1 MKRSL
6 FLLCCLY
13 SLLLHAQQPL
23 TRSTTRS
30 AHAYVYQLSDHEAME
45 IFQWQHKK
53 HTWAQ
58 EKYLHTLQSSYPQ
71 DSLFPA
77 TTPPGNYL
85 VVSADKNEMQ
95 YTFQPVHNL
104 HFKLVSND
112 HDLAILLHDNQGLFI
127 SNAQVQVGGHNIPW
141 DEATHTYRLPR
152 SGSAGM
158 VTIRY
163 NQVLNLF
170 QLANNRQPG
179 KTSWWKRLLPHRKQR
194 TYRPRPEDADFYV
207 TTPTEAHYKGFMAF
221 SKPKYKPHDTVRLKA
236 FITRKDRR
244 LVNTPLL
251 LRLSCRNTLD
261 TILTVINPYRPGGYD
276 YEFVLNDSLNLD
288 LDDKYLVTL
297 EAPVSRKYA
306 LDDNETDLDD
316 DAYAAQ
322 RKVLMRGTFEYEE
335 YDLKSVHFT
344 TRTDHK
350 EHTPGMPLSLY
361 MKATDENGLP
371 VMDGRVI
378 ITVTSNTVRQYHAP
392 FVFIPKTLWTHEIAL
407 DMTGETKV
415 ILPDSIFPAATFSY
429 NIATLFLNS
438 NNESQH
444 SNNYID
450 YLYEPDDISFS
461 QTADSISISFNRAGK
476 VKTMPAILQLVN
488 TLGDTIGRLSLML
501 PTSVPIQPF
510 AASYLVTAGTV
521 SREYSIARDD
531 ARITANNFHTRDSVF
546 ISINN
551 PSKLSFW
558 YSIFADN
565 KLIDR
570 GYTRQLSW
578 KAASIT
584 PRYYS
589 VSIQYILNDQVQR
602 ENFYIPY
609 TDKQLQVT
617 INSPLAIY
625 PGQTS
630 RIGVTVKDMEG
641 RPVKDADITAY
652 AITGKF
658 SDYQMPVAPY
668 LGQVYSLR
676 KKYSLQRLVN
686 NRRTLTSRLIS
697 WERWKND
704 MALDSITYY
713 RFLYAS
719 GIYYNTAPVSSG
731 ITQLAPFI
739 REKNILQAPVMVT
752 IDEQPVYF
760 DQAGQSSAYSF
771 AVSPGKHR
779 LELRIRDKRIIV
791 DSIEAVGGMKTFVS
805 IPVDE
810 PNTRIRIEK
819 MPPTLTSAEQIT
831 WRRYLVPFE
840 LNDPTKY
847 TYIRQDNNIYW
858 FRSNYYS
865 GQIVLA
871 GPLHVSEAEYAVK
884 GGFTQS
890 FQPEPGYIFSIRKGL
905 VKEKEIPAQRYRPFF
920 YVKEWLQPPFYDEV
934 FTTQAIDTS
943 WKTEQG
949 KTSINHRIYPDPR
962 YQGSG
967 YDLQI
972 TPDTCLPE
980 QEIRQLFLYRY
991 DNPSFVTLYPTT
1003 TRRFTGLEPGY
1014 YRLLVLHYNNH
1025 YYVAD
1030 SLEVREGGDTY
1041 YRLEGHKI
1049 VSNDSVSRALHQ
1061 AILDWPSNQPTPIEQ
1076 KVDFNTAFNQQYL
1089 TSSSFTRTVYG
1100 VVTDKK
1106 LHTPLPGVTVK
1117 LKGTNT
1123 GAVTDAKGFFRLPV
1137 TEKGMLVF
1145 SFIGYNSE
1153 EVSLKN
1159 QEHFDVRMEAREQ
1172 HLLESVVVV
1181 GYGAIKKSNL
1191 TASVSVVRESL
1202 QGYTAGVNIRGIAGD
1217 SNRLPLIVIDGIPYA
1232 GDLKSLPPDQIKN
1245 MTVLKD
1251 AAATAIY
1258 GARAANGVIIITS
1271 SKAGALAA
1279 LNNEEGLPAGNSI
1292 RTHFRDDA
1300 FWQPRLRTNEKGEA
1314 SFKVTFPDDI
1324 TSWKTYALAYTDQRQ
1339 TGAAEA
1345 QIKAFKPLS
1354 ANLSLP
1360 TFAIAGDSIRIIGK
1374 ILNYGRDSNTVSRS
1388 FYANHRLV
1396 EQHHIGVQNSYIDT
1410 FPVAIPAGDSASF
1423 QYTIHASGDY
1433 FDGEY
1438 RAIPIMPAGVK
1449 ETNGIFAALPGD
1461 TAFTFAASDTG
1472 AIHVYA
1478 NTSLLPVLLEE
1489 TDYLERYE
1497 YLCNEQM
1504 ASKLTGLLLEK
1515 QARRL
1520 LKQSFDK
1527 DRKIRQLIS
1536 DLQGNRNKDGNWGW
1550 WHKGTTEYWI
1560 SQHVIQAFLLAE
1572 QQGFSVNLDKPPLIN
1587 YLVFLLNSA
1596 ACTDKITLLE
1606 TLHTLGAKLNYS
1618 NYLDTLNAPKNNLYD
1633 QYRLLYLK
1641 QRTGMAV
1648 KTDSILAH
1656 RQTTMMGNS
1665 YWGEESYQF
1674 FNNSIQTTLLAYK
1687 ILRAAGGQE
1696 PVLHSIRN
1704 WFLEKRRSGNWR
1716 NTYESASILATIMP
1730 DVLQAGEQ
1738 RPATLQ
1744 INGQAVTQ
1752 FPYNHTLPG
1761 GQSIQVSKSGGA
1773 TIYFSAWQQH
1783 WNPAPLPASRQFSVS
1798 SKFMQERKK
1807 VEQLTAGK
1815 SVLLQVEVE
1824 VKADADY
1831 IMVEIPIP
1839 AGCSYEEKSGSWT
1852 NNEVHR
1858 EHFKDKVS
1866 IFCNQLNKGRYTFQV
1881 ALMPRFTGRYH
1892 LNPAKAEMMY
1902 FPVFFGRTGLTQINI
1917 AGAKK

>member
-30 AHAYVYQLSDHEAME
+30 THAYVYQLSDQEARE
-45 IFQWQHKK
+45 IFQWRHKK
-53 HTWAQ
+53 RTWAQ
-58 EKYLHTLQSSYPQ
+58 EKYLHTLQTSYPQ
-71 DSLFPA
+71 DNPFPA
-77 TTPPGNYL
+77 TVPPGNYL
-85 VVSADKNEMQ
+85 VVSANKNDLA
-95 YTFQPVHNL
+95 YAFQQVHNL
-104 HFKLVSND
+104 RFKLVSND
-112 HDLAILLHDNQGLFI
+112 HDLAILLHDNQGAII
-127 SNAQVQVGGHNIPW
+127 SNAEVQVGGHHIPW
-141 DEATHTYRLPR
+141 DETTHTYRLPR
-152 SGSAGM
+152 FRSTGT
-158 VTIRY
+158 VTVRY

-170 QLANNRQPG
+170 QLANNRQPR
-179 KTSWWKRLLPHRKQR
+179 KTSWWKRLLPHHNQR
-194 TYRPRPEDADFYV
+194 TYRTRPEDADFYV
-207 TTPTEAHYKGFMAF
+207 TTPSETHYKGFMAF
-221 SKPKYKPHDTVRLKA
+221 SKPKYKPNDTVRLKA
-236 FITRKDRR
+236 FITRKDGR

-251 LRLSCRNTLD
+251 LRLSCRTTLD
-261 TILTVINPYRPGGYD
+261 TILTVIHPYRAGGYD
-276 YEFVLNDSLNLD
+276 YEFVLNDSLDLD
-288 LDDKYLVTL
+288 LDDRYLITL
-297 EAPVSRKYA
+297 ETLASRKYA
-306 LDDNETDLDD
+306 LDNNETDLDD
-316 DAYAAQ
+316 EAYAAK
-322 RKVLMRGTFEYEE
+322 RTVLIRGTFEYEE
-335 YDLKSVHFT
+335 YDLKSIHFS
-344 TRTDHK
+344 TRTDHE
-350 EHTPGMPLSLY
+350 EHTRGMPLSLY
-361 MKATDENGLP
+361 LKATDENGLP
-371 VMDGRVI
+371 VMDGRVT
-378 ITVTSNTVRQYHAP
+378 ITVTPNTVRQYHAP
-392 FVFIPKTLWTHEIAL
+392 FVFIPKTLWTHETAL

-415 ILPDSIFPAATFSY
+415 TLPDSIFPAATFSY
-429 NIATLFLNS
+429 TIASQFLNS
-438 NNESQH
+438 NNESQR
-444 SNNYID
+444 SSNYID
-450 YLYEPDDISFS
+450 YTYEPDDISFS
-461 QTADSISISFNRAGK
+461 KTADSISISFNRAGK
-476 VKTMPAILQLVN
+476 VKTMPAVLRLVN
-488 TLGDTIGRLSLML
+488 GSGDTIGRLSLML
-501 PTSVPIQPF
+501 PTNVPVQPF
-510 AASYLVTAGTV
+510 AASYLVTAGGV
-521 SREYSIARDD
+521 SRQYSIARDE
-531 ARITANNFHTRDSVF
+531 ARITANNFRTHDSVF
-546 ISINN
+546 ISVNN

-565 KLIDR
+565 KLVDK
-570 GYTRQLSW
+570 GYNQQLLW

-602 ENFYIPY
+602 ENFYVPY
-609 TDKQLQVT
+609 ADKQLQVS

-630 RIGVTVKDMEG
+630 RIGVTVKDIEG
-641 RPVKDADITAY
+641 RPVKGADVTAY
-652 AITGKF
+652 AITSKF
-658 SDYQMPVAPY
+658 SGYQVPAVPY
-668 LGQVYSLR
+668 LGREYNLR
-676 KKYSLQRLVN
+676 RKYSQQRLN
-686 NRRTLTSRLIS
+686 NSYRVLTTRLIN

-713 RFLYAS
+713 RFLYAT
-719 GIYYNTAPVSSG
+719 GIYYNTAPVASG

-739 REKNILQAPVMVT
+739 RENNTIQAPAMVT

-779 LELRIRDKRIIV
+779 LELRIWDKRIIV

-810 PNTRIRIEK
+810 PNTRIKTEK
-819 MPPTLTSAEQIT
+819 MPTALTSAEQVI

-840 LNDPTKY
+840 LNGPARY
-847 TYIRQDNNIYW
+847 TYIRQGNNIYW
-858 FRSNYYS
+858 FRGNYYR
-865 GQIVLA
+865 GQVVLA
-871 GPLHVSEAEYAVK
+871 GPLHASEAEYVVK
-884 GGFTQS
+884 GNFSQTFQS
-890 FQPEPGYIFSIRKGL
+890 EPGYAFSIRKGL
-905 VKEKEIPAQRYRPFF
+905 VKEKEIPDQRHRPFF

-943 WKTEQG
+943 WENEQG
-949 KTSINHRIYPDPR
+949 KTSIDHHIYPGSGD
-962 YQGSG
+962 QGNG

-980 QEIRQLFLYRY
+980 KEIRQLFLYRY
-991 DNPSFVTLYPTT
+991 DNPSFVAIYPKSS
-1003 TRRFTGLEPGY
+1003 RRFTGLDPGY
-1014 YRLLVLHYNNH
+1014 YRLLVLHYSNR

-1030 SLEVREGGDTY
+1030 SLEVREGGNTY
-1041 YRLEGHKI
+1041 YRLLGHKI
-1049 VSNDSVSRALHQ
+1049 VFNDSVSRALHQ
-1061 AILDWPSNQPTPIEQ
+1061 AILDWPSNQPTPVEQ
-1076 KVDFNTAFNQQYL
+1076 KVDFNTAFNQEYL
-1089 TSSSFTRTVYG
+1089 TSKSFTRTVYG

-1106 LHTPLPGVTVK
+1106 LHTPLTGVTVK

-1123 GAVTDAKGFFRLPV
+1123 GAVTDSKGFFRLPA
-1137 TEKGMLVF
+1137 TEKGILIF
-1145 SFIGYNSE
+1145 SLIGYNSE

-1159 QEHFDVRMEAREQ
+1159 QDYFDVGMEAREQ

-1181 GYGAIKKSNL
+1181 GYGTVKKSNL
-1191 TASVSVVRESL
+1191 TASISNGREES
-1202 QGYTAGVNIRGIAGD
+1202 QHFFAYNTNIRGD
-1217 SNRLPLIVIDGIPYA
+1217 STRNLPPLILIDGIPYA
-1232 GDLKSLPPDQIKN
+1232 GDLKSLLPDQIKN

-1251 AAATAIY
+1251 AAATALY

-1314 SFKVTFPDDI
+1314 SFKVIFPDDI

-1345 QIKAFKPLS
+1345 QIKSFKPLS

-1374 ILNYGRDSNTVSRS
+1374 ILNYGRDSSTVSRA
-1388 FYANHRLV
+1388 FYANHRLL
-1396 EQHHIGVQNSYIDT
+1396 EQDNIGVQNSYIDT
-1410 FPVAIPAGDSASF
+1410 FPITVPMSDSASF
-1423 QYTIHASGDY
+1423 QYSIHTNGDY

-1438 RAIPIMPAGVK
+1438 RAIPVMPAGVK
-1449 ETNGIFAALPGD
+1449 ETNGFFAALPAD
-1461 TAFTFAASDTG
+1461 TTFTFAARDTG
-1472 AIHVYA
+1472 VIHVYA

-1515 QARRL
+1515 QGRQL
-1520 LKQSFDK
+1520 LRQPFDK

-1560 SQHVIQAFLLAE
+1560 SQHVIQAFLMAE
-1572 QQGFSVNLDKPPLIN
+1572 RQGFSVNLDKTSLIN
-1587 YLVFLLNSA
+1587 YQVFLLNSA
-1596 ACTDKITLLE
+1596 AYTDKITLLE
-1606 TLHTLGAKLNYS
+1606 TLHMLGAKLNFPD
-1618 NYLDTLNAPKNNLYD
+1618 YLDTLKAPKNNLYD

-1641 QRTGMAV
+1641 QRMGMTV
-1648 KTDSILAH
+1648 KTDSLLAR

-1665 YWGEESYQF
+1665 YWGEENYQF
-1674 FNNSIQTTLLAYK
+1674 FNNSVQITLLAYK
-1687 ILRAAGGQE
+1687 ILKAAGGQE
-1696 PVLHSIRN
+1696 PLLHSIRN
-1704 WFLEKRRSGNWR
+1704 WFLEKRHGGNWR

-1730 DVLQAGEQ
+1730 DVLEAGEQ
-1738 RPATLQ
+1738 HPATLQ

-1761 GQSIQVSKSGGA
+1761 SQSLQVSKGGGA
-1773 TIYFSAWQQH
+1773 TVYFSAWQQH
-1783 WNPAPLPASRQFSVS
+1783 WNPAPLPASHQFSVN
-1798 SKFMQERKK
+1798 SKFIQEGKN
-1807 VEQLTAGK
+1807 VAQLTAGK
-1815 SVLLQVEVE
+1815 SVQLTVEVD
-1824 VKADADY
+1824 VKANADY

-1839 AGCSYEEKSGSWT
+1839 AGCSYEEKKGSWT

-1866 IFCNQLNKGRYTFQV
+1866 IFCNQLSKGRYTFQV
-1881 ALMPRFTGRYH
+1881 ALMPRYTGRYH

-1902 FPVFFGRTGLTQINI
+1902 FPIFFGRTGLTQINI